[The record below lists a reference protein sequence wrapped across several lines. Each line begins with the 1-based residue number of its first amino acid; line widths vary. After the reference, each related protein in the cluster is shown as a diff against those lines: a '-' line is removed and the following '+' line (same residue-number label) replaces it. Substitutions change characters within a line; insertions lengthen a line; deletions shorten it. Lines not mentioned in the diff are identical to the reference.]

1 MQVRRLL
8 IENFRGIKH
17 LDWTMPI
24 HQKLI
29 TLVGPGDSGKST
41 TLVALN
47 FLLGDRWN
55 IPFSDT
61 DFFEVDTSQNIRIAA
76 ILTGIPKPL
85 LKESALGLW
94 LRGLQE
100 DGNITED
107 PEDGTEPA
115 LTIQLVVGDDLEP
128 SWEVYKSGRSQR
140 LTSSQRREFSTFLV
154 DERTDAQLRWSRT
167 SALGRLSAK
176 DGADRS
182 VLAEAS
188 RAAQTALQESENSS
202 LLNISNK
209 VQERVNRIGGGVFQ
223 DIKPGL
229 DTSRSSLGAGLALYD
244 GSLPLASYGLGSR
257 RLASLAIQ
265 QMAAGDRSIAI
276 MDEIESGLEPH
287 RAVNLLRYL
296 QNDQG
301 YSQIF
306 VTTHAPIIVE
316 QADLESLSVAQNDK
330 GQLRIKSL
338 AGSRSRLRALRRS
351 RPSSFLGRKILIC
364 EGKTEYGLVQ
374 ACLDYWDEAQ
384 NLLGEPVAV
393 GHGFVLQDGAGGSE
407 VALRCQEMM
416 NLGFQ
421 VAGLLDHDDNSV
433 QKAVD
438 KARGAG
444 VPILQWDQGNNTESQ
459 ICSSLSWSML
469 EEFIKIGVD
478 CRSGETTV
486 LTDLHK
492 AGLPGG
498 QKSLEMESWRKS
510 GLTIE
515 TARSIV
521 AQAANKSE
529 WFKNIDSGKILGE
542 WLTARSK
549 SSELGG
555 VWTVLNRVQEFIY
568 SDIEEG

>member
-1 MQVRRLL
+1 MQVRRLK
-8 IENFRGIKH
+8 IENFRGIKF
-17 LDWTMPI
+17 LDWTLPVD
-24 HQKLI
+24 QKLI
-29 TLVGPGDSGKST
+29 TLVGPGDSGEST

-61 DFFEVDTSQNIRIAA
+61 DFFEVDTSQTIRIAA

-94 LRGLQE
+94 LRGLHK
-100 DGNITED
+100 DGSLTED
-107 PEDGTEPA
+107 PEDETEPA
-115 LTIQLVVGDDLEP
+115 LTIQLVIGGDLEP
-128 SWEVYKSGRSQR
+128 SWEVYKSGRTQR
-140 LTSSQRREFSTFLV
+140 LTSNQRREFSTFLV

-167 SALGRLSAK
+167 SALGRLSAT

-202 LLNISNK
+202 LLNLSKK
-209 VQERVNRIGGGVFQ
+209 VQERVNGIGGGVFQ

-296 QNDQG
+296 QNGQG
-301 YSQIF
+301 YSQVFI
-306 VTTHAPIIVE
+306 TTHAPIIVE
-316 QADLESLSVAQNDK
+316 QADLESLSVAQNEK
-330 GQLRIKSL
+330 GQLRITSL

-351 RPSSFLGRKILIC
+351 RPSSFLGKKILIC
-364 EGKTEYGLVQ
+364 EGKTEYGLIQ
-374 ACLDYWDEAQ
+374 ACVNYWDEGQ
-384 NLLGEPVAV
+384 NLLGEPVAA
-393 GHGFVLQDGAGGSE
+393 GRGFVLQDGAGGSE
-407 VALRCQEMM
+407 VALRCQEMI

-421 VAGLLDHDDNSV
+421 VAGLLDHDDSSV
-433 QKAVD
+433 QKAVN
-438 KARGAG
+438 KALSAG
-444 VPILQWDQGNNTESQ
+444 VLVLQWDQGNNTESQ
-459 ICSSLSWSML
+459 VCSALSWRML
-469 EEFIKIGVD
+469 EEFIRMGAD
-478 CRSGETTV
+478 CRSDDLTV
-486 LTDLHK
+486 LADLQK
-492 AGLPGG
+492 AGLP
-498 QKSLEMESWRKS
+498 QEQNSLELKSWQES

-515 TARSIV
+515 VARDIV
-521 AQAANKSE
+521 ARAANESE
-529 WFKNIDSGKILGE
+529 WFKNIESGMILGK
-542 WLTARSK
+542 WLTERSDSPELK
-549 SSELGG
+549 SL
-555 VWTVLNRVQEFIY
+555 WAILNRIQEFIY
-568 SDIEEG
+568 SENAEG

>member
-17 LDWTMPI
+17 LDWILPI
-24 HQKLI
+24 DQKLI

-301 YSQIF
+301 YSQVF